1 MTRILMLTLVLLI
14 SGCGTTHFAALS
26 ADLEKRLDQCERP
39 QRPPADWL
47 SCGDGEEACRRAK
60 ELPLH
65 AENARRHEACA
76 DLIDDVKAEAERARA
91 QR

>member
-1 MTRILMLTLVLLI
+1 
-14 SGCGTTHFAALS
+14 
-26 ADLEKRLDQCERP
+26 
-39 QRPPADWL
+39 L